1 MLELIRLALP
11 RRVFSLSHV
20 KYAVDRLKWLYDN
33 RELVGGLTF
42 IEQPKELRF
51 YFGKLKPTS
60 KWQEYLVNLR
70 KTLEIVY
77 RYKMK

>member
-1 MLELIRLALP
+1 MTIRFYSEESVP
-11 RRVFSLSHV
+11 VEMH
-20 KYAVDRLKWLYDN
+20 AVDRLKWLYDN

-60 KWQEYLVNLR
+60 KWQEYLVKKFKEDFGDSL
-70 KTLEIVY
+70 
-77 RYKMK
+77 